1 MPTPEHPRAGDT
13 PRGAAVTDT
22 PTTKVPD
29 PQMARI
35 RAMVVQD
42 INRRTPG
49 TVTLH
54 YAARD
59 VEVVGDGDMGF
70 RLMTVF
76 RRQRADGLDDPID
89 HRTLAVEGRIMVGF
103 DGLLAVSWAPGP
115 DADEAVGKG
124 MFLLLDRIDQADNL
138 KAFIDELV
146 AAGLGGDGALA
157 DIAERVAAAAGD
169 DPDIVRTI
177 DEMRTTGGEPAEPD
191 PTGDQP

>member
-1 MPTPEHPRAGDT
+1 
-13 PRGAAVTDT
+13 VTDT
-22 PTTKVPD
+22 PTAKAPD

-35 RAMVVQD
+35 RAMVVRD
-42 INRRTPG
+42 INMRTPG

-59 VEVVGDGDMGF
+59 VEVAADGDMGF

-76 RRQRADGLDDPID
+76 RRRRADGLDDPID
-89 HRTLAVEGRIMVGF
+89 DRTLALGGRIMVGF

-124 MFLLLDRIDQADNL
+124 MFMLLDRIDQADGL
-138 KAFIDELV
+138 KTFIDDLA
-146 AAGLGGDGALA
+146 AAGLGGDGTLT
-157 DIAERVAAAAGD
+157 DITERVAAAAAD

-177 DEMRTTGGEPAEPD
+177 DEMRTGGAEPAEPD
-191 PTGDQP
+191 PASDQP

>member
-1 MPTPEHPRAGDT
+1 
-13 PRGAAVTDT
+13 
-22 PTTKVPD
+22 
-29 PQMARI
+29 MARL

-42 INRRTPG
+42 INARTPG

-59 VEVVGDGDMGF
+59 ISFPADGDHGL
-70 RLMTVF
+70 RVQTIF

-89 HRTLAVEGRIMVGF
+89 DRTLALDGRIMVGF

-115 DADEAVGKG
+115 DAVEAVGKG
-124 MFLLLDRIDQADNL
+124 MVALLDRIDQADGL

-146 AAGLGGDGALA
+146 AAGLGGDGTLT

-177 DEMRTTGGEPAEPD
+177 DEMRTAVDPAQPD
-191 PTGDQP
+191 PGGDQS

>member
-1 MPTPEHPRAGDT
+1 M
-13 PRGAAVTDT
+13 TDT
-22 PTTKVPD
+22 PTAKTPD

-42 INRRTPG
+42 INARTPG

-59 VEVVGDGDMGF
+59 VTFPAQGDAGF

-89 HRTLAVEGRIMVGF
+89 ERTLAVDGRIMVGF
-103 DGLLAVSWAPGP
+103 DELLAVSWAPGP
-115 DADEAVGKG
+115 DAAEAVGKG
-124 MFLLLDRIDQADNL
+124 MFLLLDRIDQAESL
-138 KAFIDELV
+138 KSFIDELV
-146 AAGLGGDGALA
+146 AAGLGGDGTLT
-157 DIAERVAAAAGD
+157 DIAERVAAAAAD

-177 DEMRTTGGEPAEPD
+177 DEMRTAGESAEPG
-191 PTGDQP
+191 PAGDQP